1 MTISQLYKLIEEF
14 KTLSNNLNQ
23 IENLK
28 LQSYFLGK
36 QLFAYDIAEN
46 MSAIDINQFQ
56 NMVLKLDPQSTGVI
70 SRLVISSYLTLM
82 NTPIPDSESLETYER
97 QLLEASQD
105 ECISCEHFVKVA
117 AFFDSYQSQ

>member
-56 NMVLKLDPQSTGVI
+56 NMVLKLDPQ
-70 SRLVISSYLTLM
+70 
-82 NTPIPDSESLETYER
+82 
-97 QLLEASQD
+97 
-105 ECISCEHFVKVA
+105 
-117 AFFDSYQSQ
+117 